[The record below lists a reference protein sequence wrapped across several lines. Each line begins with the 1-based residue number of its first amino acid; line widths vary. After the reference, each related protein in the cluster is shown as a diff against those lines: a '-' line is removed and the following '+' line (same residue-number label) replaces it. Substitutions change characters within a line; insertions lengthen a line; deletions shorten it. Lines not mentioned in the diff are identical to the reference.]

1 MSKKERPSIEAWLRE
16 TKEHPDADK
25 IGMILTHNG
34 IVRATPKVMVR
45 DGIKDAKSV
54 IGMAFSCDGEKL
66 QAAIEKTLEMPGIY
80 CVRAWLNEGTLQ
92 VGDDIMLVLIG
103 GDIRPHVV
111 DALEY
116 LVGTLKSECVTEEE
130 IYI

>member
-1 MSKKERPSIEAWLRE
+1 MSRNERPSIDAWL
-16 TKEHPDADK
+16 KEAKQHPDADK

-34 IVRATPKVMVR
+34 IVRATPKAMVR
-45 DGIKDAKSV
+45 DGIKDTKSV
-54 IGMAFSCDGEKL
+54 VGMAFSYDGEKL
-66 QAAIEKTLEMPGIY
+66 QAAIEKTIEMPGIY

-92 VGDDIMLVLIG
+92 VGDDLMLVLIG

>member
-1 MSKKERPSIEAWLRE
+1 MSRNERPSIDAWL
-16 TKEHPDADK
+16 KEAKQHPDADK

-34 IVRATPKVMVR
+34 IVRATPKAMVR
-45 DGIKDAKSV
+45 DGVTDAKTV
-54 IGMAFSCDGEKL
+54 IGMAFSYDEKKL
-66 QAAIEKTLEMPGIY
+66 QAATQKTLEMPGIY

-92 VGDDIMLVLIG
+92 VGDDLMLVLIG

>member
-1 MSKKERPSIEAWLRE
+1 MSRKERPSIDAWLRE
-16 TKEHPDADK
+16 TREHPDADK

-34 IVRATPKVMVR
+34 LVRATPKAMVR
-45 DGIKDAKSV
+45 DGVKDAKAV
-54 IGMAFSCDGEKL
+54 VGMAFSYDEKKL
-66 QAAIEKTLEMPGIY
+66 QAATQKTLAMPGIY
-80 CVRAWLNEGTLQ
+80 CVRAWLNEGRLQ
-92 VGDDIMLVLIG
+92 VGDDLMLVLIG

-116 LVGTLKSECVTEEE
+116 LVGTLKSECVAEEE

>member
-1 MSKKERPSIEAWLRE
+1 MSRKERPSVDAWL
-16 TKEHPDADK
+16 KEAKQHPDADK

-34 IVRATPKVMVR
+34 IVRATPKAMVR
-45 DGIKDAKSV
+45 DGIKDGKTVA
-54 IGMAFSCDGEKL
+54 GMAFSYDGEKL
-66 QAAIEKTLEMPGIY
+66 QAAIHRTLAMPGIY
-80 CVRAWLNEGTLQ
+80 CVRAWLGEGTLR
-92 VGDDIMLVLIG
+92 VGDDLMLVLIG

>member
-1 MSKKERPSIEAWLRE
+1 MSRNERPSIDAWL
-16 TKEHPDADK
+16 KEAKQHPDADK

-34 IVRATPKVMVR
+34 IVRATPKAMVR
-45 DGIKDAKSV
+45 DGIKDTKTVA
-54 IGMAFSCDGEKL
+54 GMAFSYDGEKL
-66 QAAIEKTLEMPGIY
+66 QAATQKTLEMPGIY

-92 VGDDIMLVLIG
+92 VGDDLMLVLIG

>member
-1 MSKKERPSIEAWLRE
+1 MSRNERPSIDAWL
-16 TKEHPDADK
+16 KEAKQHPDADK

-34 IVRATPKVMVR
+34 IVRATPKAMVR
-45 DGIKDAKSV
+45 DGVKDAKTV
-54 IGMAFSCDGEKL
+54 AGMVFSYDGEKL
-66 QAAIEKTLEMPGIY
+66 QAATQKTLEMPGIY
-80 CVRAWLNEGTLQ
+80 CVRAWLNEGRLQ

>member
-1 MSKKERPSIEAWLRE
+1 MSRNERPSIDAWL
-16 TKEHPDADK
+16 KEAKQHPDADK

-34 IVRATPKVMVR
+34 IVRATPKAMVR
-45 DGIKDAKSV
+45 NGIKDTKTVA
-54 IGMAFSCDGEKL
+54 GMAFSYDEKKL
-66 QAAIEKTLEMPGIY
+66 QAATQKTLEMPGIY
-80 CVRAWLNEGTLQ
+80 CVRAWLNEGRLQ
-92 VGDDIMLVLIG
+92 VGDDLMLVLIG

>member
-1 MSKKERPSIEAWLRE
+1 MSRKEKPSVDVWLKEA
-16 TKEHPDADK
+16 KQHPDADK

-34 IVRATPKVMVR
+34 IVRATPKAMVR
-45 DGIKDAKSV
+45 DGVTDAKTV
-54 IGMAFSCDGEKL
+54 IGMAFSYDEKKL

-80 CVRAWLNEGTLQ
+80 CVRAWLNEGRLQ
-92 VGDDIMLVLIG
+92 VGDDLMLVLIG